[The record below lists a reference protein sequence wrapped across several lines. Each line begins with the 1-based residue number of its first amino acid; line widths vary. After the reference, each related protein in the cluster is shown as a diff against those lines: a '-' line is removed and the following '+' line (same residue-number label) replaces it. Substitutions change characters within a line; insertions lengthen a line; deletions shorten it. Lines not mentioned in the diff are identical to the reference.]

1 MKSEMMVWHLVRMI
15 KFLVELT
22 MERILHADPLVEQW
36 LSENAIYAL
45 GILPLGVLL
54 VMVFGV
60 WWAVIEVWWKLVEG
74 IRGTGRG

>member
-1 MKSEMMVWHLVRMI
+1 MMGWHLVRLI
-15 KFLVELT
+15 RFLVELA
-22 MERILHADPLVEQW
+22 MERITHAAPLVGQW

-45 GILPLGVLL
+45 GTLPLGVLL

-74 IRGTGRG
+74 IRGTGHG